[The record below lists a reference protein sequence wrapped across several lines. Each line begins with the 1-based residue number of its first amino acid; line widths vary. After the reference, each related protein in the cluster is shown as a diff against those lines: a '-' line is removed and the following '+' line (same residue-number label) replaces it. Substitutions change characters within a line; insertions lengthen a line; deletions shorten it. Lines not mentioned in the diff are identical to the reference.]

1 MKKTLSSGIA
11 LVLCIMLSSCVK
23 EFSFSPQTVISV
35 EDPQQRA
42 VAEWFAW
49 HFACP
54 GGFVPIVQ
62 VGASDAD
69 VLLRTDASIPGNS
82 YRIRV
87 TGKKTLVEASSSAG
101 FLYAMMHIRRSLPE
115 DINSL
120 KHADSVRWVVPE
132 MSLYGSPETQCSG
145 LLIDVAQS
153 HICMDCM
160 LHLLELMPD
169 MDIYDLTLTDDGG
182 LSEDDVREI
191 RSSARRYGISLIF
204 EEQVADQFSDDCKYN
219 KKVNR

>member
-1 MKKTLSSGIA
+1 
-11 LVLCIMLSSCVK
+11 MLSSCVK

-62 VGASDAD
+62 SGASDAD
-69 VLLRTDASIPGNS
+69 VLLRTDASIPGCS

-87 TGKKTLVEASSSAG
+87 AGKKTLVEASSASG
-101 FLYAMMHIRRSLPE
+101 FLYAMMHIRRSLPK
-115 DINSL
+115 DIASL
-120 KHADSVRWVVPE
+120 KHVDSVRWVVPE
-132 MSLYGSPETQCSG
+132 MSLYGTPETQCSG
-145 LLIDVAQS
+145 FMLDVAQS
-153 HICMDCM
+153 HICMECM
-160 LHLLELMPD
+160 LHLVELMPE
-169 MDIYDLTLTDDGG
+169 MGIYDLTLTNDEG
-182 LSEDDVREI
+182 LSEDDVRKI
-191 RSSARRYGISLIF
+191 RSAACRYGISLIS
-204 EEQVADQFSDDCKYN
+204 ERQVADQFSDNCKYN